1 MYAHMILYM
10 RAHVYDSQVAVKRAS
25 LPSDQKPRYV
35 CVCVYMIL
43 YMRAY
48 MYGTQVA
55 VKRAS
60 LPADEKPAYE
70 YVCVYVCVYDT
81 VHARTCL

>member
-1 MYAHMILYM
+1 MH
-10 RAHVYDSQVAVKRAS
+10 
-25 LPSDQKPRYV
+25 
-35 CVCVYMIL
+35 
-43 YMRAY
+43 AY
-48 MYGTQVA
+48 MYGAQVA

-81 VHARTCL
+81 VHARIYV